1 MSLRTKFR
9 KSTGIF
15 NDAINRT
22 IELDYSQPKLY
33 KKVVKY
39 YTEQGVSFSGDPV
52 EDYQIVLECLQQ
64 DLTTEV
70 AWCLRKFF

>member
-1 MSLRTKFR
+1 MSLRAKFR

-15 NDAINRT
+15 QDAVNRT

-39 YTEQGVSFSGDPV
+39 YTDLGVSFTGDSV
-52 EDYQIVLECLQQ
+52 EDYQIVLECLSQ
-64 DLTTEV
+64 DLSVSEV
-70 AWCLRKFF
+70 AQ

>member
-1 MSLRTKFR
+1 MSLRAKFR

-15 NDAINRT
+15 QDAINRT
-22 IELDYSQPKLY
+22 IELDYTQPKLY

-39 YTEQGVSFSGDPV
+39 YTEQGVTFTGDPV

-64 DLTTEV
+64 DLSVTEAV
-70 AWCLRKFF
+70 

>member
-9 KSTGIF
+9 KSIGIF
-15 NDAINRT
+15 QDAINRT

-39 YTEQGVSFSGDPV
+39 YQENGVQFTGDSV
-52 EDYQIVLECLQQ
+52 EDYQIVLECLAEDITLEQ
-64 DLTTEV
+64 V
-70 AWCLRKFF
+70 

>member
-9 KSTGIF
+9 KSIGIF
-15 NDAINRT
+15 QDAISRV

-39 YTEQGVSFSGDPV
+39 YTEQGVSFTGDSV
-52 EDYQIVLECLQQ
+52 EDYAIVLECLEQ
-64 DLTTEV
+64 DLSKEV
-70 AWCLRKFF
+70 V

>member
-9 KSTGIF
+9 KSIGIF
-15 NDAINRT
+15 QDAINRI

-39 YTEQGVSFSGDPV
+39 YQENGVQFTGDSV
-52 EDYQIVLECLQQ
+52 EDYAIVLECLAE
-64 DLTTEV
+64 DLSLEQV
-70 AWCLRKFF
+70 

>member
-15 NDAINRT
+15 QDAINRT

-33 KKVVKY
+33 KKVRRFY
-39 YTEQGVSFSGDPV
+39 EDLGVSFTGDPV

-64 DLTTEV
+64 DLATEV
-70 AWCLRKFF
+70 VQ